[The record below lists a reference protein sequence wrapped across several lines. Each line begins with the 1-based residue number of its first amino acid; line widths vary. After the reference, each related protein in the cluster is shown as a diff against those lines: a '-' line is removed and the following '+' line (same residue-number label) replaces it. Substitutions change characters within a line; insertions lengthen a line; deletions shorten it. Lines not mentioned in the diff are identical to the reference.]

1 MEMKRILTIGVILLF
16 IGVAIAPSITQSIV
30 KASTDDDLVQNK
42 EYIKTTVELCGLNTK
57 TTVYLTQDEVQEI
70 KNLFLIYKNKF
81 DETTTRKQA
90 AQILIEL
97 LDVLHTYH
105 LFENQSLPKIRR
117 LIQSSVARNLTTN
130 HPEWINQQE
139 TIKQNLGCFV
149 LGQTTDTVYCSTM
162 VLRLLYGS
170 AFGFLLFALFFP
182 KIAILLYFMAMVPIA
197 FLLASYMYYIVLANT
212 HKPSILNTM
221 TLGYEQDHEII
232 PSKGWI
238 SSIGLLGKTNQSG
251 ALMGALYILPIP
263 FIAALYYPAL
273 VGFTGVKVI
282 INDYATNVYYFGYCL
297 GLKISSTPI
306 NQTI

>member
-1 MEMKRILTIGVILLF
+1 MKRKWLAIGIILLF
-16 IGVAIAPSITQSIV
+16 VGVTIAPTINFNTV
-30 KASTDDDLVQNK
+30 KASTDDDLVHNK
-42 EYIKTTVELCGLNTK
+42 EYIKTTVELCGLNTR
-57 TTVYLTQDEVQEI
+57 TTINLTQDEVQEI
-70 KNLFLIYKNKF
+70 KNVFLTYKNKF
-81 DETTTRKQA
+81 DQTTTREQA
-90 AQILIEL
+90 EQILIEL
-97 LDVLHTYH
+97 LDELHTYH
-105 LFENQSLPKIRR
+105 LIENQSLPKIHR
-117 LIQSSVARNLTTN
+117 LIQSSLTRNPIKN

-149 LGQTTDTVYCSTM
+149 LGQTSDTVYCSTI

-170 AFGFLLFALFFP
+170 AFGFLLFGSVFPRIAL
-182 KIAILLYFMAMVPIA
+182 LLYFMAMVPIA
-197 FLLASYMYYIVLANT
+197 FLLASYMYYIVMANT

-221 TLGYEQDHEII
+221 TLGYELNHEII

-263 FIAALYYPAL
+263 FIDALYYPAL

-282 INDYATNVYYFGYCL
+282 INEYATNVYYFGYCL
-297 GLKISSTPI
+297 GLKISSEPI